1 MMPPSGRFLSLRW
14 RLMGPLLG
22 LWVVAMGLLVA
33 VIHTSI
39 LERFRALV
47 EQRADVIVAAI
58 YSAAESAREPAD
70 LRRFI
75 STLGASR
82 DVVQVIL
89 VTGSPPRVLAAT
101 DHRLQDNVLG
111 ALHEPVFEQRLADV
125 QQQRKGWRHL
135 DLDARRLEVLEPVL
149 LMGSDGANGRLED
162 GVLALQLEADGLWQG
177 ARSTVVQLSLWL
189 GGILTVVA
197 GLIYLLLARYVLHPA
212 EGIRKALA
220 GRSGDRDYG
229 AEGDVVVPVQRRDE
243 LGELA
248 AALNGLLTTLRTRN
262 RQLARARDE
271 HLAMLETFPH
281 LAWRADTTGACDW
294 FNRAWLNFTGRS
306 LAEEV
311 GYGWAEG
318 VHPDDREACLAAW
331 ATALATRMPLATEY
345 RLRNADGR
353 YHWIADHGAPL
364 YDENGVFTGYVG
376 SCYDLQA
383 GRDTARDIAR
393 MTKLYQALSA
403 TNKAI
408 VHAADAASLLPEV
421 CRIAVDY
428 GELDLAWIGFVTPG
442 ETLLKPSA
450 AWGRSGAENLEQVVA
465 WSPGSGGLTA
475 GAQIFNGGPGCTG
488 GPMPVGAGSFA
499 VFPIH
504 GEEGVAGALVL
515 SKAQPGFFDA
525 HTVTLLDEMSADI
538 GFALRNYRRD
548 ESLRL
553 AARVFE
559 NNSEGIVV
567 VEPDRRVVM
576 INRAFTRLTG
586 FTREDLAGQPLQ
598 LFDPERHPRGFAASL
613 RDVAARDGL
622 WQGEVWIRRKS
633 GETFPADM
641 SVSGVHVPGGDAT
654 HYVAVF
660 SDISQRKAD
669 EARIRF
675 LANHDFLTGLPSRAA
690 LEGTVAAAIAQ
701 ARAVGGKVALCF
713 LDLDRFKNVNDTL
726 GHHVGD
732 DLLVEVARRLQ
743 SVLAGDESVLR
754 HGGDEFVVVMPV
766 GDERAA
772 QARAAG
778 RLLTALDAPFHL
790 AGCEFS
796 LSGSIGVAIWPDDGA
811 DPDALLD
818 RADMAMYRAKEEGR
832 NAVEFFADGISTPSS
847 ERLSLE
853 LALRRALERNEL
865 RLHYQPVVAAGD
877 GRLLAAEALLRWTHP
892 ELGEVSPGRFIP
904 LAEESGL
911 ILPIGNRVLDMV
923 CAQLAAWRAEGR
935 PLVPMAANI
944 STLQFRRS
952 DFVSIVAETLARHDI
967 PASLLILEVTESMVM
982 RDVER
987 AAHQLGELKALGV
1000 SIAIDDFGTGY
1011 SSLAYLKRF
1020 PIDKL
1025 KVDQSFVREINEGP
1039 EDRAIVAAIVG
1050 LGHNLGLELVA
1061 EGVETAAM
1069 ATTLRELGCD
1079 QFQGWHYGRA
1089 EPAGVFVQRLVG
1101 RETVT
1106 TG

>member
-1 MMPPSGRFLSLRW
+1 MMPLPGRFLSLRW
-14 RLMGPLLG
+14 RLMGPLLV
-22 LWVVAMGLLVA
+22 LWVAAMGLLVA
-33 VIHTSI
+33 LIHTSI

-58 YSAAESAREPAD
+58 YSAAETAREPAD

-101 DHRLQDNVLG
+101 DHGLQDS
-111 ALHEPVFEQRLADV
+111 ALDALREPVFEQRLADV
-125 QQQRKGWRHL
+125 LQQRKGWRNL

-162 GVLALQLEADGLWQG
+162 GVLALQLEADSLWQG

-220 GRSGDRDYG
+220 GRSQKEGG
-229 AEGDVVVPVQRRDE
+229 AEGEVAVPVLRRDE

-281 LAWRADTTGACDW
+281 LAWRADASGACDW

-306 LAEEV
+306 LAEEA

-331 ATALATRMPLATEY
+331 AAALAARMPLVSEY
-345 RLRNADGR
+345 RLRSADGR

-364 YDENGVFTGYVG
+364 YDEDGVFTGYVG

-393 MTKLYQALSA
+393 MTKLYQTLSA

-408 VHAADAASLLPEV
+408 VHATDAARLLPEV
-421 CRIAVDY
+421 CRIAVEY
-428 GELDLAWIGFVTPG
+428 GELDLAWIGFAETG
-442 ETLLKPSA
+442 ETGETVLRPSA
-450 AWGRSGAENLEQVVA
+450 AWGRGGEESPDRVPA
-465 WSPGSGGLTA
+465 WSPGPAGLSA
-475 GAQIFNGGPGCTG
+475 GAQIFNGGPACAAGQ
-488 GPMPVGAGSFA
+488 MPAGAGSFA
-499 VFPIH
+499 LFPIH
-504 GEEGVAGALVL
+504 GEEGEAGALVL
-515 SKAQPGFFDA
+515 SKAEPGFFDA

-586 FTREDLAGQPLQ
+586 FTREDLAGQPLH
-598 LFDPERHPRGFAASL
+598 LFDPERHPKGFAASL
-613 RDVAARDGL
+613 REVAARDGL
-622 WQGEVWIRRKS
+622 WQGEVWIRGKS
-633 GETFPADM
+633 GASFPADM
-641 SVSGVHVPGGDAT
+641 SVSGVRVPGGDAA

-690 LEGTVAAAIAQ
+690 LADTVAAAIAQ
-701 ARAVGGKVALCF
+701 AGAAGGKVALCF

-732 DLLVEVARRLQ
+732 
-743 SVLAGDESVLR
+743 
-754 HGGDEFVVVMPV
+754 
-766 GDERAA
+766 
-772 QARAAG
+772 
-778 RLLTALDAPFHL
+778 
-790 AGCEFS
+790 
-796 LSGSIGVAIWPDDGA
+796 
-811 DPDALLD
+811 
-818 RADMAMYRAKEEGR
+818 
-832 NAVEFFADGISTPSS
+832 
-847 ERLSLE
+847 
-853 LALRRALERNEL
+853 
-865 RLHYQPVVAAGD
+865 
-877 GRLLAAEALLRWTHP
+877 
-892 ELGEVSPGRFIP
+892 
-904 LAEESGL
+904 
-911 ILPIGNRVLDMV
+911 
-923 CAQLAAWRAEGR
+923 
-935 PLVPMAANI
+935 
-944 STLQFRRS
+944 
-952 DFVSIVAETLARHDI
+952 
-967 PASLLILEVTESMVM
+967 
-982 RDVER
+982 
-987 AAHQLGELKALGV
+987 
-1000 SIAIDDFGTGY
+1000 
-1011 SSLAYLKRF
+1011 
-1020 PIDKL
+1020 
-1025 KVDQSFVREINEGP
+1025 
-1039 EDRAIVAAIVG
+1039 
-1050 LGHNLGLELVA
+1050 
-1061 EGVETAAM
+1061 
-1069 ATTLRELGCD
+1069 
-1079 QFQGWHYGRA
+1079 
-1089 EPAGVFVQRLVG
+1089 
-1101 RETVT
+1101 
-1106 TG
+1106 

>member
-1 MMPPSGRFLSLRW
+1 MTRLPGRFLSLRW
-14 RLMGPLLG
+14 RLMGPLLV
-22 LWVVAMGLLVA
+22 LWVAAMALLVGI
-33 VIHTSI
+33 IHASI
-39 LERFRALV
+39 LERFRSLV
-47 EQRADVIVAAI
+47 EQRADAIVAAI
-58 YSAAESAREPAD
+58 YSAAETAREPAD

-82 DVVQVIL
+82 DVVQVVL

-101 DHRLQDNVLG
+101 DHGLQDGPLA
-111 ALHEPVFEQRLADV
+111 ALREPVFEQGLAEV
-125 QQQRKGWRHL
+125 LQQRKGRRKL
-135 DLDARRLEVLEPVL
+135 DVDARRLEVLEPVL
-149 LMGSDGANGRLED
+149 LMGSDGAHGRLED
-162 GVLALQLEADGLWQG
+162 GVLALRLEADSLWLA

-220 GRSGDRDYG
+220 GRSQRDKGG
-229 AEGDVVVPVQRRDE
+229 AEEAAVPVQRCDE

-248 AALNGLLTTLRTRN
+248 VALNGLLTTLRTRN
-262 RQLARARDE
+262 RQLSRARDE
-271 HLAMLETFPH
+271 HLVMLETFPH
-281 LAWRADTTGACDW
+281 LAWRADASGACDW

-331 ATALATRMPLATEY
+331 ATALATRMPLVAEY

-364 YDENGVFTGYVG
+364 YDGDGVFTGFVG

-408 VHAADAASLLPEV
+408 VHAGDAARLLPEV
-421 CRIAVDY
+421 CRIAVEY
-428 GELDLAWIGFVTPG
+428 GELDQAWIGFLESGERG
-442 ETLLKPSA
+442 ETVLKPVA
-450 AWGRSGAENLEQVVA
+450 AWGPDGEASLAGVA
-465 WSPGSGGLTA
+465 ARVLDPGGLPA
-475 GAQIFNGGPGCTG
+475 GAQIDNDGRA
-488 GPMPVGAGSFA
+488 GAGSA
-499 VFPIH
+499 ALFPIH
-504 GEEGVAGALVL
+504 GEEGPAGALVL
-515 SKAQPGFFDA
+515 GKAEPGFFDA
-525 HTVTLLDEMSADI
+525 RTVALLDEMSADI

-586 FTREDLAGQPLQ
+586 FTREDLAGQPLT
-598 LFDPERHPRGFAASL
+598 LFDPAHHPEGFAAGL
-613 RDVAARDGL
+613 REVAARDGL
-622 WQGEVWIRRKS
+622 WQGEVWIRGKS
-633 GETFPADM
+633 GGTFPAEM
-641 SVSGVHVPGGDAT
+641 SVSGVRMPGGDAA

-675 LANHDFLTGLPSRAA
+675 LASHDFLTGLPSRAA
-690 LEGTVAAAIAQ
+690 LADTVAAAIAQ
-701 ARAVGGKVALCF
+701 AGAVGCKVALCF

-743 SVLAGDESVLR
+743 SVLAADESVLR

-766 GDERAA
+766 CGERER
-772 QARAAG
+772 QARSAG
-778 RLLTALDAPFHL
+778 RLLSALDAPFHL

-796 LSGSIGVAIWPDDGA
+796 LSGSIGVAIWPDDGG

-832 NAVEFFADGISTPSS
+832 NAVEFFADGISTPTS

-865 RLHYQPVVAAGD
+865 RLHYQPVVAAAD
-877 GRLLAAEALLRWTHP
+877 GRLLGAEALLRWTHP

-911 ILPIGNRVLDMV
+911 ILPIGNRVLDML
-923 CAQLAAWRAEGR
+923 CAQMAAWRAEGR

-952 DFVSIVAETLARHDI
+952 DFVSIVAETLARHAL

-987 AAHQLGELKALGV
+987 AARQLGELKALGV

-1069 ATTLRELGCD
+1069 AATLRELGCD

-1089 EPAGVFVQRLVG
+1089 EPAAVFAQRLVG
-1101 RETVT
+1101 RETVAA
-1106 TG
+1106 G